1 MLLLTTPMYTMLYI
15 IHMPGLV
22 ATVDYTHVLLTTQC
36 CTLYTCQVL
45 LLLLTTPMYTM
56 LYIIHMP
63 GLVATV
69 DCTQCCTL
77 YTCQVL
83 LLLLTTPMYCCTLY
97 TCQVL
102 LLLLTTPMY
111 TMLYIIHMPG
121 LVATVDYTHV
131 HNAVHYTHA
140 RSCCYC

>member
-1 MLLLTTPMYTMLYI
+1 MLLLTTPMYPMLYI

-22 ATVDYTHVLLTTQC
+22 ATVDYTHVHNAVH
-36 CTLYTCQVL
+36 YT
-45 LLLLTTPMYTM
+45 
-56 LYIIHMP
+56 HARS

-69 DCTQCCTL
+69 DH
-77 YTCQVL
+77 
-83 LLLLTTPMYCCTLY
+83 
-97 TCQVL
+97 
-102 LLLLTTPMY
+102 TPMY